1 MFNLLSRDYPAGSEK
16 LSLVCGVL
24 AGITSFSVPAL
35 ANFVTNGD
43 FATGDFTGW
52 TQSGNTGFSSVCTT
66 NCAGFSSYPGGNYTL
81 LGPVGSLG
89 YLTQSFALPDGQ
101 YHLSCLLANNGS
113 PGDGSVG
120 FSASIDGTPL
130 VALTDPD
137 PFGFTQ
143 YDLPFF
149 IATDETATL
158 QFSFQNDPSF
168 FGLTQISVEAAP
180 GPIPGCRLA
189 LLRSA
194 RLTRL
199 RLIWVMGWTPP
210 TASMCQSDGVELSP
224 EGGVRGADYHYWAGH
239 CEACFSGARDG
250 SRGPCAIP

>member
-52 TQSGNTGFSSVCTT
+52 TQSGNTGFSGVCTT

-101 YHLSCLLANNGS
+101 YHLSFLLANNGS

-180 GPIPGCRLA
+180 GPIPGAGLLSYVALA
-189 LLRSA
+189 LLGS
-194 RLTRL
+194 
-199 RLIWVMGWTPP
+199 G
-210 TASMCQSDGVELSP
+210 SYGSG
-224 EGGVRGADYHYWAGH
+224 
-239 CEACFSGARDG
+239 CER
-250 SRGPCAIP
+250 